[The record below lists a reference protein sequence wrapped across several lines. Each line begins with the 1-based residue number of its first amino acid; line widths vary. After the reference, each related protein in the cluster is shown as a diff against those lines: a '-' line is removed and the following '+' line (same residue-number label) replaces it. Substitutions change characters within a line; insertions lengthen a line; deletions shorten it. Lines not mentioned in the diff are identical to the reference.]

1 LPHGAGASRETP
13 GNPGFRAWHGACKT
27 HAADQK
33 GSQGRAMDNT
43 SLISLSQQLA
53 AYQSMDVIANNIAN
67 VSTPGYR
74 REEQTF
80 HEYVEQL
87 PSQSGRSQSLSF
99 VQDGGVTR
107 DMSEGPVRATGA
119 PFDLALHGKGYF
131 VVQTANGERYTRN
144 GHFSLDQGG
153 QIVDD
158 AGDTL
163 QGDGGAITIN
173 TDDGDIH
180 IGADGTLS
188 GKNGQLAKLRVASFS
203 DEKSLTKDGG
213 SLYSSSG
220 SPAEA
225 TGVEMRQGMLEE
237 SNVQPVVEI
246 SRMVEMMRS
255 YQAVAT
261 LNKSQ
266 EDLMRQAIEK
276 LGAAPTS

>member
-1 LPHGAGASRETP
+1 
-13 GNPGFRAWHGACKT
+13 
-27 HAADQK
+27 
-33 GSQGRAMDNT
+33 MDNT
-43 SLISLSQQLA
+43 LLVSLSQQLA

-67 VSTPGYR
+67 LSTPGFR

-87 PSQSGRSQSLSF
+87 PPEDGQSAGQSLSF
-99 VQDGGVTR
+99 VQDGGIVR
-107 DMSEGPVRATGA
+107 DMSEGPMRATGA
-119 PFDLALHGKGYF
+119 PFDLALHGKGFF

-144 GHFSLDQGG
+144 GHFSLDPSG

-158 AGDTL
+158 AGDAL

-188 GKNGQLAKLRVASFS
+188 GKNGQLAKLRVAAFA
-203 DEKSLTKDGG
+203 DETSLTKDGG
-213 SLYSSSG
+213 SLYSAAGAPS
-220 SPAEA
+220 EA
-225 TGVEMRQGMLEE
+225 TGAEIRQGMLEE

-246 SRMVEMMRS
+246 SRMVEVMRS

-261 LNKSQ
+261 MTQSQ
-266 EDLMRQAIEK
+266 QDLMRQAIDK
-276 LGAAPTS
+276 LGSTPSS